1 VPHITIAKILQRL
14 SEKRIDSLYLLYG
27 EESYLI
33 QQYTTVLIERI
44 LAGTSHD
51 FNCDVF
57 SAASD
62 TLPEVLDIARTLPMM
77 ASHRVVVLHGLHQL
91 RKDDLQQLDAYAEH
105 PSESTVLICSSTES
119 NPKTFPTRLWQK
131 ALTVACNHLEGAPLH
146 EWIRTQ
152 VKQGDCSISSE
163 AIQALAQEQQHDL
176 WTMQQEID
184 KLCTYAG
191 ETKTIAVAD
200 VQAVCYASRQH
211 SIFALSD
218 AIGTRQIVQAFTVLE
233 KLLTQG
239 EPPLVVFSML
249 VRHLRLLWSVRQ
261 LAQQS
266 HDDGH
271 IAKTLG
277 LPLPVCRRLAQQS
290 RYFPPERL
298 RQLYSAAVEADIAF
312 KTTNKPPQAT
322 LEGLILE
329 LCAGH

>member
-1 VPHITIAKILQRL
+1 
-14 SEKRIDSLYLLYG
+14 LYLFFG

-33 QQYTTVLIERI
+33 QQYTTMLIERI
-44 LAGTSHD
+44 LAGASHD

-57 SAASD
+57 SAESD
-62 TLPEVLDIARTLPMM
+62 ILLEALDIARTLPIM
-77 ASHRVVVLHGLHQL
+77 ATHRVVVLHSVHQL
-91 RKDDLQQLDAYAEH
+91 RKDDLRHLDTYAEN
-105 PSESTVLICSSTES
+105 PSESTALICSSTES
-119 NPKTFPTRLWQK
+119 NPKMFPTRLWQK

-152 VKQGDCSISSE
+152 VKQCDCSISSE
-163 AIQALAQEQQHDL
+163 AMQALVQDQQPDL
-176 WTMQQEID
+176 WTMQQEIE

-191 ETKTIAVAD
+191 KAKTITLAD
-200 VQAVCYASRQH
+200 VQAVCYASRQQ

-218 AIGTRQIVQAFTVLE
+218 AIGTRQILQAFTVLE

-249 VRHLRLLWSVRQ
+249 VRHLRLLWSVSQ
-261 LAQQS
+261 LVRRS

-277 LPLPVCRRLAQQS
+277 LPLSVCRRLVHQS

-298 RQLYSAAVEADIAF
+298 RQLYGAAVEADVAF

>member
-1 VPHITIAKILQRL
+1 
-14 SEKRIDSLYLLYG
+14 
-27 EESYLI
+27 
-33 QQYTTVLIERI
+33 
-44 LAGTSHD
+44 
-51 FNCDVF
+51 
-57 SAASD
+57 
-62 TLPEVLDIARTLPMM
+62 
-77 ASHRVVVLHGLHQL
+77 
-91 RKDDLQQLDAYAEH
+91 
-105 PSESTVLICSSTES
+105 
-119 NPKTFPTRLWQK
+119 LWQK
-131 ALTVACNHLEGAPLH
+131 ALTVACNHLEGAPLN

-152 VKQGDCSISSE
+152 VKQYDCSISSE
-163 AIQALAQEQQHDL
+163 AMQALVQDQQPDL

-184 KLCTYAG
+184 KLCTYVG
-191 ETKTIAVAD
+191 ETKTITLAD

-218 AIGTRQIVQAFTVLE
+218 AIGTRQILQAFTVLE

-249 VRHLRLLWSVRQ
+249 VRHLRLLWSVSQ
-261 LAQQS
+261 LVRQS
-266 HDDGH
+266 HGEGH

-277 LPLPVCRRLAQQS
+277 LPLPVSRRLVHQS

-298 RQLYSAAVEADIAF
+298 QQLYGIAVEADVAF